1 MTGVFVNQR
10 LNKIL
15 FNITQTITVAALE
28 YIGHLQKSIVTGFYI
43 RLLEVNFMFRK
54 TNWMCFSSEQTNGMD
69 TTKTNNTL
77 FSHLIFNILATITWR
92 FSENLSIKWQVFHSW
107 PLFCWG
113 IFNIFALFYFSQKRI
128 PSFQNWFLSEFFWRI
143 QSICTLKSNIK

>member
-54 TNWMCFSSEQTNGMD
+54 TN
-69 TTKTNNTL
+69 
-77 FSHLIFNILATITWR
+77 
-92 FSENLSIKWQVFHSW
+92 
-107 PLFCWG
+107 
-113 IFNIFALFYFSQKRI
+113 
-128 PSFQNWFLSEFFWRI
+128 
-143 QSICTLKSNIK
+143 